1 MTRFSHFIKTSV
13 IGGLLV
19 ISPITILYI
28 AFRWA
33 FLSLSE
39 FIEPLTTPITDRSS
53 APDLAVDALVI
64 ALLLFGCCVVGTAVT
79 TGAGKWLHRRFDRTL
94 ATLAPG
100 YNLVKDILHQFF
112 GDGDGA
118 ALRST
123 GPRSPGSNCLASTW
137 RLLSPPLSLAAIAI
151 MTIRCLSPPAP
162 IQLRV

>member
-79 TGAGKWLHRRFDRTL
+79 TGAGKWLTALLQRWHQAIIWSKTFCISFLVT
-94 ATLAPG
+94 AT
-100 YNLVKDILHQFF
+100 
-112 GDGDGA
+112 
-118 ALRST
+118 ALRCAQ
-123 GPRSPGSNCLASTW
+123 PGRGRLGQTVW
-137 RLLSPPLSLAAIAI
+137 RQ
-151 MTIRCLSPPAP
+151 RGDYCH
-162 IQLRV
+162 RHCH